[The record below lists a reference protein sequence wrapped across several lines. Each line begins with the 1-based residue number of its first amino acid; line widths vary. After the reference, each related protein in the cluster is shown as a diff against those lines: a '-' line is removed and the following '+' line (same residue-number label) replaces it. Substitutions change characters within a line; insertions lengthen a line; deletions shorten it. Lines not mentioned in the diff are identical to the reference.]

1 MTDIVIIG
9 GGIAGLSV
17 AARLAPHADVT
28 LLEAEDQL
36 GYHASSRSAA
46 VFIEKYGNAVVR
58 ALNSTSVPYLK
69 TAAGGVLGPRGMML
83 VGSPEEQ
90 DDFRS
95 QAHGFGLE
103 EISPKDAIK
112 KVPLLSPNQLGF
124 AAFREDVFDIDTDL
138 LLQSFRRDAQA
149 HGAAIHTKA
158 GVTAIDHKNG
168 QWLITAGGEVHT
180 AHLLVNAAGAWADS
194 IAGLAGI
201 DPIGITPYRR
211 SMARIPIPGGYGA
224 GEWPLLNGVN
234 ERWYAKPDAG
244 QLLVSPADEDPMPPQ
259 DAWAD
264 DMVLA
269 EGLARFEEMM
279 THPVERVTTNW
290 AGLRSFA
297 PDHALVIGSDPKQP
311 AFFWLA
317 GQGGYGF
324 QTAAAASQLAADLIL
339 HRSPELDRDLCAQ
352 LSPTRFS

>member
-1 MTDIVIIG
+1 MSDIVIIG

-17 AARLAPHADVT
+17 AARLAPHARVT

-58 ALNSTSVPYLK
+58 ALNSASVPYLK
-69 TAAGGVLGPRGMML
+69 SAAGGVLGPRGMML
-83 VGSPEEQ
+83 VGAPDQE

-95 QAHGFGLE
+95 QAHGFGLA
-103 EISPKDAIK
+103 EIHPEDAIK
-112 KVPLLSPNQLGF
+112 KVPLLSRAQLGF
-124 AAFREDVFDIDTDL
+124 AGFREDVFDIDTDL

-149 HGAAIHTKA
+149 HGAAIQTKA
-158 GVTAIDHKNG
+158 AVTAIERQNG
-168 QWLITAGGEVHT
+168 QWSIAAGGEVYN
-180 AHLLVNAAGAWADS
+180 ASLLVNAAGAWADPV
-194 IAGLAGI
+194 AGLAGT
-201 DPIGITPYRR
+201 DPIGITPFRR
-211 SMARIPIPGGYGA
+211 SMARIPVPGGYDA
-224 GEWPLLNGVN
+224 SEWPLLDGVN

-244 QLLVSPADEDPMPPQ
+244 QLLVSPAEEDPMPPQ

-279 THPVERVTTNW
+279 SHPVERVTSNW

-297 PDHALVIGSDPKQP
+297 PDHALVIGSDPKQS

-339 HRSPELDRDLCAQ
+339 HRAPELDRDLCAQ
-352 LSPTRFS
+352 LSPTRFR

>member
-1 MTDIVIIG
+1 MNDIIIIG

-17 AARLAPHADVT
+17 AARLAPHADVI

-36 GYHASSRSAA
+36 SYHASSRSAA

-58 ALNSTSVPYLK
+58 ALNSASVPYLK
-69 TAAGGVLGPRGMML
+69 TAAGGVLSPRGMML
-83 VGSPEEQ
+83 VGAPEDK

-95 QAHGFGLE
+95 QARGFGLE
-103 EISPKDAIK
+103 EIPPEDAIR
-112 KVPLLSPNQLGF
+112 KVPLLSPAQLGF
-124 AAFREDVFDIDTDL
+124 AAFRADVFDIDTDL
-138 LLQSFRRDAQA
+138 LLQSFRRDAVS
-149 HGAAIHTKA
+149 HGAGLHTNA
-158 GVTAIDHKNG
+158 AVTAIDYENSR
-168 QWLITAGGEVHT
+168 WMVTAGKQVFQ
-180 AHLLVNAAGAWADS
+180 ADVLVNAAGAWADP
-194 IAGLAGI
+194 IGCLAGI

-211 SMARIPIPGGYGA
+211 SMARIPVPGGYDA
-224 GEWPLLNGVN
+224 REWPLLDGVN

-279 THPVERVTTNW
+279 RHPVERVTTNW

-297 PDHALVIGSDPKQP
+297 PDHALVIGSDPNQP

-339 HRSPELDRDLCAQ
+339 HRAPELDRDLCAQ
-352 LSPTRFS
+352 LSPKRFR

>member
-58 ALNSTSVPYLK
+58 ALNSASVPYLK
-69 TAAGGVLGPRGMML
+69 SAASNVLGPRGMLL
-83 VGSPEEQ
+83 VGAPEEK
-90 DDFRS
+90 DDFRADAS
-95 QAHGFGLE
+95 DFELV
-103 EISPKDAIK
+103 EISAADAIK
-112 KVPLLSPNQLGF
+112 KVPLLSRTKLGF

-138 LLQSFRRDAQA
+138 LLQSFRRDAQS
-149 HGAAIHTKA
+149 HGLAIHTKA
-158 GVTAIDHKNG
+158 AVTAIDYQNR
-168 QWLITAGGEVHT
+168 QWLITAGGDIHT
-180 AHLLVNAAGAWADS
+180 ADLLVNAAGAWADP
-194 IAGLAGI
+194 IAGMAGI

-211 SMARIPIPGGYGA
+211 SMARIPVPGGYDA
-224 GEWPLLNGVN
+224 REWPLLNGVN

-269 EGLARFEEMM
+269 EGLARFEELMA
-279 THPVERVTTNW
+279 HPVEQVTTNW

-297 PDHALVIGSDPKQP
+297 PDHALVIGFDPKQP

-339 HRSPELDRDLCAQ
+339 HRAPELDRDLCAQ
-352 LSPTRFS
+352 LSPTRFR

>member
-1 MTDIVIIG
+1 MNDIIIIG

-17 AARLAPHADVT
+17 AARLAPHARVT

-36 GYHASSRSAA
+36 AYHASSRSAA

-58 ALNSTSVPYLK
+58 ALNSASVPYLK
-69 TAAGGVLGPRGMML
+69 SAAGGVLGPRGMML
-83 VGSPEEQ
+83 VGTPDEK

-95 QAHGFGLE
+95 QARGFGLE
-103 EISPKDAIK
+103 EISSEDAIK
-112 KVPLLSPNQLGF
+112 KAPLLSPAQLGF

-149 HGAAIHTKA
+149 HGADIHTKA
-158 GVTAIDHKNG
+158 AVTAIDHQNG

-180 AHLLVNAAGAWADS
+180 ANLLVNAAGAWADP
-194 IAGLAGI
+194 IADLAGI

-211 SMARIPIPGGYGA
+211 SMARIPVPGGYDA
-224 GEWPLLNGVN
+224 REWPLLDGVN

-264 DMVLA
+264 DMVLS

-279 THPVERVTTNW
+279 SHPVERVTTNW

-297 PDHALVIGSDPKQP
+297 PDHALVIGCDPKQP

-339 HRSPELDRDLCAQ
+339 HRAPELDRDLCAQ
-352 LSPTRFS
+352 LSPTRFC

>member
-17 AARLAPHADVT
+17 AARLAPHANVT

-46 VFIEKYGNAVVR
+46 VFIEKYGNSVVR
-58 ALNSTSVPYLK
+58 ALNSASVPYLK

-83 VGSPEEQ
+83 VGRPEEQ

-194 IAGLAGI
+194 IAGLAEI

-211 SMARIPIPGGYGA
+211 SMARIPVPGGYCA

>member
-1 MTDIVIIG
+1 MTHIVIIG
-9 GGIAGLSV
+9 GGIAGLSI

-28 LLEAEDQL
+28 LLEAEGQL

-46 VFIEKYGNAVVR
+46 VFIEKYGNSVVR
-58 ALNSTSVPYLK
+58 ALNSASVPYLK

-83 VGSPEEQ
+83 VGSPDEKN
-90 DDFRS
+90 DFRS
-95 QAHGFGLE
+95 QAQGFGLE

-112 KVPLLSPNQLGF
+112 KVPLLSANQLGF

-158 GVTAIDHKNG
+158 GVTAIDHHNW
-168 QWLITAGGEVHT
+168 QWLITAGGEGHT

-194 IAGLAGI
+194 IAVLAGI
-201 DPIGITPYRR
+201 DPIGITPFRR
-211 SMARIPIPGGYGA
+211 SMARITVPGGYDA
-224 GEWPLLNGVN
+224 GEWPLLDGVN

-269 EGLARFEEMM
+269 EGLARFEEIMS
-279 THPVERVTTNW
+279 HPVERVTTNW